1 MYTHY
6 LVTRFNIRIEG
17 MGPEKIESPP
27 LDQAWMQARLQY
39 FETYCAKSVCNQ
51 FTTAFTWLVYF
62 DTETDPAIF
71 QRLAPV
77 LRCGPKIECITADH
91 FDAMLADVRQRIALA
106 DQPYIITSR
115 LDNDDMISRDFIQ
128 RVQDAFVPEHN
139 TLINFNA
146 GFELDAT
153 TGLVKKW
160 NQRFHNQFI
169 SLIEKKQPA
178 DALTVYG
185 FPHWGPPT
193 EMREI
198 NIDVPPAWMHLR
210 HVNNY
215 SHNTY
220 KAIPV
225 FSNQSLENF
234 PVEHAFSVRRW
245 WHTMRYGM
253 QWFPRMVWRRIKNS
267 VSAK

>member
-1 MYTHY
+1 
-6 LVTRFNIRIEG
+6 
-17 MGPEKIESPP
+17 
-27 LDQAWMQARLQY
+27 
-39 FETYCAKSVCNQ
+39 
-51 FTTAFTWLVYF
+51 
-62 DTETDPAIF
+62 
-71 QRLAPV
+71 
-77 LRCGPKIECITADH
+77 
-91 FDAMLADVRQRIALA
+91 
-106 DQPYIITSR
+106 
-115 LDNDDMISRDFIQ
+115 
-128 RVQDAFVPEHN
+128 
-139 TLINFNA
+139 
-146 GFELDAT
+146 
-153 TGLVKKW
+153 
-160 NQRFHNQFI
+160 
-169 SLIEKKQPA
+169 
-178 DALTVYG
+178 
-185 FPHWGPPT
+185 
-193 EMREI
+193 MREI